1 MANEIERGIVS
12 VESICTCVFIV
23 GLVTRN
29 AFIVVVVFV
38 FVIKALSLELTLW
51 HSAWLL
57 YLKGITSPLTALNR
71 NKAA

>member
-29 AFIVVVVFV
+29 AFIVVVVVFV
-38 FVIKALSLELTLW
+38 FVIKVLSLELTL
-51 HSAWLL
+51 
-57 YLKGITSPLTALNR
+57 
-71 NKAA
+71 